1 MVLLLAR
8 CGDIMTNI
16 NKILFK
22 FLKTYLCSKMPQK
35 YVLPDSLL
43 SALSLFILFICYL
56 HVIFFFDIRAGFDL
70 NYLDSIYFWFVTF
83 TTIGFGDITYDVSDW
98 EYSLMVYRLFGLA
111 LLAGVIDSIVVWLK
125 ERRKKLKKLR
135 KFMAEKK
142 ELLQDGAFISSIK
155 DKATEFKKKTQ
166 TQLNNFNSSFNRN
179 AKETEDGT
187 STNNNSSAN
196 SEHAVSTVNAPE
208 NTDDAGSLS
217 KDSLKIKG
225 SLGFQHQDVDIYM
238 NAGTEGSYRKL
249 TQITQRSYDQEITQR
264 SYGN

>member
-22 FLKTYLCSKMPQK
+22 FLKTHLCSKMPQN
-35 YVLPDSLL
+35 YVLSDSLL

-56 HVIFFFDIRAGFDL
+56 HVSFFFKDRAGFDL
-70 NYLDSIYFWFVTF
+70 NYVDNIYFWFVTF

-111 LLAGVIDSIVVWLK
+111 LLAGIIDSIVVWLK
-125 ERRKKLKKLR
+125 DRRKKLKKLR
-135 KFMAEKK
+135 KCMSEKN
-142 ELLQDGAFISSIK
+142 ELLQDGIFVSGVK

-166 TQLNNFNSSFNRN
+166 THLHNFNSSFNRN
-179 AKETEDGT
+179 IKETEDGT
-187 STNNNSSAN
+187 STDNNSLSN
-196 SEHAVSTVNAPE
+196 TEHAVSTLNAPE
-208 NTDDAGSLS
+208 KTDDEGNSSKYSVKRKVSLV
-217 KDSLKIKG
+217 
-225 SLGFQHQDVDIYM
+225 FHHVQNVDVYM

-249 TQITQRSYDQEITQR
+249 EPRDHTDTV
-264 SYGN
+264 